1 MKIRDV
7 KRDLTTLILY
17 AIGFLLL
24 WEWLRPVEQLTD
36 TSNIWLFIMFA
47 GVSLLLA
54 YLGTPI
60 ILSGIVKIVFILYAL
75 HFLYGEG
82 SFLSLSWA
90 GSFLEDIFTN
100 SETILNRDWP
110 GLTNHFRSLLFF
122 VLLWLM
128 TYLVHYWLMNR
139 RQIFIFFFMTMI
151 YITVLDTF
159 TPYEADMAI
168 VRTIILGFAAMGILT
183 YYRYLEKEG
192 VKASLHFSRKWML
205 PLAIMIALSVGV
217 GLAAPKADP
226 IWPDPVPFIQSYSED
241 SGGPGPGIK
250 KIGYG
255 ENDSQLGG
263 PFIGDDTL
271 VMRTEMQSRHY
282 WKIETKD
289 IYTGKGW
296 IRSEDDEGEVF
307 FGADEIVP
315 IPELTEDVTSE
326 KTERTSSVLNV
337 MNYDHIAY
345 PLGVQTITTNPEL
358 TYSLDSEIEKISTQ
372 NQTGRSTPA
381 AEYEVTYQSSQ
392 YSVTTL
398 QSSNR
403 ETELPAEIIER
414 YTQLPESLPQR
425 VRDLAVEITQD
436 EDNWFDMARELESY
450 FNSSGFTY
458 DQQNV
463 AVPGEDEDYVDQ
475 FLFDTKIGYCD
486 NFSTAMVVL
495 ARSLDMPARWVKGFT
510 EGDYIEG
517 SGSGVSVYEVT
528 NNNAH
533 SWVEIF
539 FPEVGWVPFEPTQ
552 GFTNNIQY
560 NFDTETDTPAQQPE
574 TSEQPETP
582 ELEEDVTETASN
594 SEGFSMT
601 TMWNS
606 FKSFVDRNTLWIIL
620 GVLIAAVIGWVFY
633 LKRGRWLPRY
643 YVWKMKNN
651 SSNQDFTKA
660 YFILLKELERYGLKR
675 KEGQTL
681 RDYAAYIDQFFSSNE
696 MGELTSN
703 YELLLYRGKLD
714 EDSFKKTKELWE
726 NLIKKT
732 IA

>member
-1 MKIRDV
+1 MRVRDV

-17 AIGFLLL
+17 AIGFFLL

-36 TSNIWLFIMFA
+36 TSNIWLFITFVVLA
-47 GVSLLLA
+47 LLLA
-54 YLGTPI
+54 FLGTPI
-60 ILSGIVKIVFILYAL
+60 VLSGLIKTVFILYAL

-82 SFLSLSWA
+82 SFLFLTWA
-90 GSFLEDIFTN
+90 GPFAEDIFN
-100 SETILNRDWP
+100 NFGSIINRDWSS
-110 GLTNHFRSLLFF
+110 LSNHFRSLLFF

-168 VRTIILGFAAMGILT
+168 VRTIILGFAAMGMLT

-205 PLAIMIALSVGV
+205 PLAVMIALSVGV
-217 GLAAPKADP
+217 GLAAPKAEP

-241 SGGPGPGIK
+241 SGGPGTGIK

-271 VMRTEMQSRHY
+271 VMRTETQSRHY
-282 WKIETKD
+282 WKIESKD

-296 IRSEDDEGEVF
+296 VRSEEDEGEIF
-307 FGADEIVP
+307 FTADETVP

-345 PLGVQTITTNPEL
+345 PLGVQSISTEPEL
-358 TYSLDSEIEKISTQ
+358 SYTLDSEIEKIRTQ
-372 NQTGRSTPA
+372 NQVGRSTPA

-398 QSSNR
+398 QAANR
-403 ETELPAEIIER
+403 ETVLPDELMER

-425 VRDLAVEITQD
+425 VRDLALEITQD

-463 AVPGEDEDYVDQ
+463 AIPDEDEDYVDQ

-510 EGDYIEG
+510 EGDYIES

-552 GFTNNIQY
+552 GFTNNVQY
-560 NFDTETDTPAQQPE
+560 NFDADTDTPLPQTE
-574 TSEQPETP
+574 TPDQPETP
-582 ELEEDVTETASN
+582 ELEEDVTETASG
-594 SEGFSMT
+594 SEESSVT
-601 TMWNS
+601 AIWNS
-606 FKSFVDRNTLWIIL
+606 FKGFVDRHTLWIIL
-620 GVLIAAVIGWVFY
+620 GALLIAAAVVLLY

-643 YVWKMKNN
+643 YVWKMKNS

-675 KEGQTL
+675 KDGQTL
-681 RDYAAYIDQFFSSNE
+681 RDYAAYIDHFFSSKE
-696 MGELTSN
+696 MGELTSK

-714 EDSFKKTKELWE
+714 EDSFIETKQLWE